1 MIPQRSGR
9 RNENTTTNNNHHPY
23 NYESDEVITS
33 STAAAAANNNNNN
46 SSKIYALAVPNASHR
61 VVLLE
66 MRVPLM
72 PFSSTST
79 GLGPSSGPGS
89 SSSDDVGIR
98 EIAHL
103 EGLGYDDEFTERLC
117 EHDDDDGD
125 DDNDDEGRNG
135 EGEEAE
141 GEGDRGVGAGG
152 KNGGSGGGSG
162 YVLVAALVGA
172 NRRAIYRVPLAVPSR
187 AGVGVGI
194 SAVDRRTSSA
204 GRALI

>member
-33 STAAAAANNNNNN
+33 STAANNNNN
-46 SSKIYALAVPNASHR
+46 SKIYALAAPNASHR

-117 EHDDDDGD
+117 KHDDDDD
-125 DDNDDEGRNG
+125 DDDDDDEGRNG

-152 KNGGSGGGSG
+152 KSGGGGGG

-187 AGVGVGI
+187 AGAGVGI

>member
-1 MIPQRSGR
+1 MIPRRSGR

-117 EHDDDDGD
+117 EHDDDD
-125 DDNDDEGRNG
+125 NDDEGRNG

>member
-1 MIPQRSGR
+1 
-9 RNENTTTNNNHHPY
+9 
-23 NYESDEVITS
+23 
-33 STAAAAANNNNNN
+33 
-46 SSKIYALAVPNASHR
+46 
-61 VVLLE
+61 
-66 MRVPLM
+66 M

-103 EGLGYDDEFTERLC
+103 EGLGYDDE
-117 EHDDDDGD
+117 DGD

>member
-117 EHDDDDGD
+117 EHDDDD
-125 DDNDDEGRNG
+125 NDDEGRNG